1 MTEET
6 RRQIKIA
13 ADILIGAGAQAVYVF
28 GSSAEGTETD
38 ASDIDLAVSGL
49 PPEKFFHAWGEATTA
64 VRRPLDVVDLDES
77 NPFTEYLQ
85 RKGNLQRVA

>member
-6 RRQIKIA
+6 KRQIKIA
-13 ADILIGAGAQAVYVF
+13 ADILIEAGAEAVYVF
-28 GSSAEGTETD
+28 GSSVEGTETD

-49 PPEKFFHAWGEATTA
+49 PPEKFFHAWGQATMA
-64 VRRPLDVVDLDES
+64 AHRPLDVVDLDED
-77 NPFTEYLQ
+77 NPFTEYLV